1 MTATRGRGDIDLASL
16 AFWERPL
23 AARADALRHLREHE
37 PIAFFEEPPSPLPM
51 FPQGPGFFALTRYA
65 DIVEASKRPDLF
77 CSGEGTTIRDQP
89 QPVREL
95 FGSIVNLDDPRHAR
109 MRRIVAH
116 GFTPKAL
123 ERLVGQL
130 GRQAREVMDDIA
142 DKGEIDFVE
151 EVAAPLPLRVIL
163 DMMGI
168 PRSEESFVLERSNI
182 MAGSSDPE
190 YVDQGDPMGVVTA
203 VLGAANDMLQLVG
216 SLAEHRRAN
225 PQDDLITALVNANV
239 DGESLTTEEIASF
252 FILLVAAGNETT
264 RTALAH
270 AMLELSRHDDQR
282 ALLLHDIDEMLPT
295 AVEEIVR
302 YSSPVIHFRRTV
314 TQDGVRLGEQTFKT
328 GDKVVLYYGAANRD
342 PEVFADPDR
351 FDITRHPNPHIGYGG
366 PGPHFCL
373 GAHLARR
380 ELTAM
385 LRELFTRL
393 PDMRATGEP
402 DRLRSD
408 FVNGIKHLNVT
419 FTPRGTR

>member
-1 MTATRGRGDIDLASL
+1 VTDTRDRGDIDLASI

-23 AARADALRHLREHE
+23 AERADVLRHLREHE
-37 PIAFFEEPPSPLPM
+37 PIAFFDEPPSPLPA
-51 FPQGPGFFALTRYA
+51 FPQGPGFFALTRHA
-65 DIVEASKRPDLF
+65 DVVEASRRPELF

-89 QPVREL
+89 PFVREL

-130 GRQAREVMDDIA
+130 GRQAREVVDAIA
-142 DKGEIDFVE
+142 HKGEIDFVE

-168 PRSEESFVLERSNI
+168 PREEEAFVLERSNV

-203 VLGAANDMLQLVG
+203 VLAAANDMLQLVG
-216 SLAEHRRAN
+216 GLAEQRRAH

-239 DGESLTTEEIASF
+239 DGESLTPEEISSF

-270 AMLELSRHDDQR
+270 AVLALSEHDDQR
-282 ALLLHDIDEMLPT
+282 ARLLGDLDAVLPT

-314 TQDGVRLGEQTFKT
+314 TQDGVRLGGHTFKR
-328 GDKVVLYYGAANRD
+328 GDKIVLYYGAANRD
-342 PEVFADPDR
+342 PVVFADPDR
-351 FDITRHPNPHIGYGG
+351 FDVTRHPNPHVGYGG

-380 ELTAM
+380 EITVM
-385 LRELFTRL
+385 LREVFTRL
-393 PDMRATGEP
+393 PDLRVCGEP

-408 FVNGIKHLNVT
+408 FVNGIKHLPVA
-419 FTPRGTR
+419 FTPERHR